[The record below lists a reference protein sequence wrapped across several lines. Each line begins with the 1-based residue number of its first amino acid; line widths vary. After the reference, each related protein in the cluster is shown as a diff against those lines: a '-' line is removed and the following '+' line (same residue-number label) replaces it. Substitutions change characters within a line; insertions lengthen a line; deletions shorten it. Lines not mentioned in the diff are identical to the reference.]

1 MEIRSCI
8 TDKPIEN
15 NADDKL
21 KMSRY
26 GNVLTNFIKA
36 SDTPLTVGLQGEW

>member
-15 NADDKL
+15 NSEDKL
-21 KMSRY
+21 TISRFD
-26 GNVLTNFIKA
+26 VIRRDRF
-36 SDTPLTVGLQGEW
+36 QGFKRKIIGVY

>member
-15 NADDKL
+15 NSEDKL

-26 GNVLTNFIKA
+26 Y
-36 SDTPLTVGLQGEW
+36 

>member
-21 KMSRY
+21 KMSR
-26 GNVLTNFIKA
+26 FEIIRR
-36 SDTPLTVGLQGEW
+36 DRFQGFKSKPIDIY